1 VNATL
6 PDDERDRTEDVTSHG
21 SHRQDDHRQD
31 NLLGWPL
38 GALLVVALVA
48 VVAVVVTGDAFM
60 SMLMAGIGG
69 VVVVALD
76 QLSD

>member
-1 VNATL
+1 MNATL
-6 PDDERDRTEDVTSHG
+6 PDDERDRTEDVTVHG
-21 SHRQDDHRQD
+21 GSQRQDTQ
-31 NLLGWPL
+31 LGWPL
-38 GALLVVALVA
+38 GAVLVVALVA
-48 VVAVVVTGDAFM
+48 VVAGVVTGDALM